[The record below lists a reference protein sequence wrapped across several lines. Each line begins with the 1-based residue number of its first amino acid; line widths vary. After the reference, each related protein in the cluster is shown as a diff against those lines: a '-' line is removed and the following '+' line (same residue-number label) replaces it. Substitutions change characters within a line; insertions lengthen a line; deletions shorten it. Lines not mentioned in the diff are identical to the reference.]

1 MIQNLLLIFV
11 GYLFG
16 ALKLYASY
24 IFIQK
29 FLHSD
34 TYTIEFY
41 VYGVILLF
49 FISTDAVRL
58 KELVKGHFG
67 KS

>member
-29 FLHSD
+29 FLQSD

-58 KELVKGHFG
+58 KDRIKGVLS
-67 KS
+67 KN